1 MTLIMSISA
10 RRTLHFEKKLWIVYY
25 AIMKVVQ
32 LKNVDMGNIL
42 KKILVWFELPDTKSR
57 HFLIY
62 QPTTMNQKPIM
73 MSLWF

>member
-10 RRTLHFEKKLWIVYY
+10 RRTLHFEKKLWIVNY
-25 AIMKVVQ
+25 AIMKLVQ
-32 LKNVDMGNIL
+32 LKNVDMGNIF
-42 KKILVWFELPDTKSR
+42 KKILVWFGRPDTKSR

-62 QPTTMNQKPIM
+62 QPTAMNQKPIM